1 MRFRKTIKK
10 KIKAVSV
17 VILEILEDLADLN
30 NAFLLSAGS
39 TRLFHQKLRENMIT
53 KDRASDQLEYLER
66 IGYIERVKEKKSY
79 SVKLTL
85 KGKIK
90 LLENSTERKTDGKW
104 RMISFDI
111 PEELRNNRN
120 RFRSAIKRIGFRQ
133 VQQSLWACPFTKADQ
148 IEKIINYYEVNDYV
162 AYLIIEK
169 TDIEKYL
176 RKIFKDELQI
186 HKN

>member
-1 MRFRKTIKK
+1 MRLKKTIKK

-17 VILEILEDLADLN
+17 VLLDILENLADVGD
-30 NAFLLSAGS
+30 AFIFSARS
-39 TRLFHQKLRENMIT
+39 TKLFHQKLRENRIAR
-53 KDRASDQLEYLER
+53 DRVSNQLEYLER
-66 IGYIERVKEKKSY
+66 VGYIERVRDKKTH

-90 LLENSTERKTDGKW
+90 LLENSDERKIDGRW

-120 RFRSAIKRIGFRQ
+120 RFRSALKRICFRQ
-133 VQQSLWACPFTKADQ
+133 VQQSLWTCPFVKADQ
-148 IEKIINYYEVNDYV
+148 IEKIIYYYKVSDYV
-162 AYLIIEK
+162 AYLIVEK

-176 RKIFKDELQI
+176 QKIFKDEL
-186 HKN
+186 KS